1 MGPSGEGVVELALD
15 PAVKY
20 VLTVQPTPPLPNRS
34 FPIQTSTKVLKKTKS
49 EICTFTSTDSY
60 GLRRHTL
67 LFYFLVTSAALSLF
81 LLFTKPLL
89 AARSVQGREH
99 NFYLI
104 IIADLRRVLPL
115 HRKWCQ
121 QRLMTMFEWK
131 QHFTCLWKCPKCDWK
146 PLKRKHGSLSISDI
160 SRDSSLRLQGST
172 RSSRLQ

>member
-1 MGPSGEGVVELALD
+1 MGHD
-15 PAVKY
+15 
-20 VLTVQPTPPLPNRS
+20 Q
-34 FPIQTSTKVLKKTKS
+34 LKKCSKYHLVS
-49 EICTFTSTDSY
+49 LLNEKQRPTFDIFVPFLTPLD
-60 GLRRHTL
+60 TL
-67 LFYFLVTSAALSLF
+67 TNSA
-81 LLFTKPLL
+81 LL

-172 RSSRLQ
+172 RISRLQ